1 MSWLVLIGSAILA
14 CFFYYDSSLFCVLV
28 KSNGIAK
35 TVSASNAC
43 YINGSATFLL
53 IQAIFPSHRWN
64 QLLVAAQLSIKSQ
77 QVVETHHKRLL
88 FHHCHNKLTNSFDH
102 LGYLSKIFRCG
113 LQEGRFLE
121 SISNTFV
128 PWDEDP
134 EAVLRVKTFPFFGC
148 AEDSVEL
155 NVS

>member
-1 MSWLVLIGSAILA
+1 MSWVVLIGSAILA
-14 CFFYYDSSLFCVLV
+14 CFFYYDSSLFCVLG
-28 KSNGIAK
+28 KSNGIA
-35 TVSASNAC
+35 SNAS
-43 YINGSATFLL
+43 YINGGSATSLL
-53 IQAIFPSHRWN
+53 IQTIFPSHRWN

-77 QVVETHHKRLL
+77 QVVETHHKCLL